1 MGSTVLVSIDPKA
14 CPMIT
19 VSVDESPA
27 RSEPEGGR
35 GGGWA
40 IAALSLGSFVIGT
53 GEFGIMG
60 LLPEVAADL
69 GVTIPH
75 AGLLITG
82 YALGVVFGA
91 PLLAV
96 LTSRMERR
104 RVLLALAAIIVV
116 GNLACTIAPSY
127 ALLMAARLFTALAHG
142 TFFGVG
148 AVLAAE
154 VARPGRQAQ
163 AISMMFVGMTL
174 ANVMGV
180 PLGTLI
186 GQLYGWRVLFAVVTV
201 LAVLQMVALALTVP
215 RSVPQAGVGFRD
227 ELRVLLRRPVIV
239 AMSISVLASTSLFAV
254 YTFITPILT
263 DVTHVASANVPA
275 LLLVFGVGMTVGNLV
290 GGRAA
295 DRRLLGA
302 LGVLFV
308 GIVVVL
314 VAVWALAGSPAAML
328 SLLFVWGAL
337 VFGVIAP
344 MQMLIVQV
352 AAGARNLASTLNQ
365 SAFNLGNALGA
376 WVGAALI
383 GQGMGFGNLPL
394 AGAFF
399 AALAGLAVLWSWRLA
414 RGVRAAA

>member
-1 MGSTVLVSIDPKA
+1 MISVSID
-14 CPMIT
+14 
-19 VSVDESPA
+19 
-27 RSEPEGGR
+27 EPVGPDTASTGR

-60 LLPEVAADL
+60 LLPEVARDL
-69 GVTIPH
+69 GATIPQ

-116 GNLACTIAPSY
+116 GNLACTLSPTY
-127 ALLMAARLFTALAHG
+127 GLLMAARLFTALAHG

-163 AISMMFVGMTL
+163 AISLMFVGMTL
-174 ANVMGV
+174 ANVVGV
-180 PLGTLI
+180 PLGTLV
-186 GQLYGWRVLFAVVTV
+186 GQAFGWRTLFGVVTA
-201 LAVLQMVALALTVP
+201 LALLQALALALTVP
-215 RSVPQAGVGFRD
+215 RSVPRADVGFRD
-227 ELRVLLRRPVIV
+227 EVRVLLRRPVLV

-254 YTFITPILT
+254 YTYITPLLT
-263 DVTHVASANVPA
+263 DVTHVAPADVPA
-275 LLLVFGVGMTVGNLV
+275 LLLVFGVGMTVGNIL

-295 DRRLLGA
+295 DRFLLVA
-302 LGVLFV
+302 LMGLFL
-308 GIVVVL
+308 GIVAVL
-314 VAVWALAGSPAAML
+314 LALWLLADAPAATL
-328 SLLFVWGAL
+328 VLLFVWGAL
-337 VFGVIAP
+337 VFGVVAP
-344 MQMLIVQV
+344 MQMRIVQV

-376 WVGAALI
+376 WAGAGLI
-383 GQGMGFGNLPL
+383 GAGAGFRDLPL
-394 AGAFF
+394 AGALF
-399 AALAGLAVLWSWRLA
+399 AALALVAVLWSRRLDRTA
-414 RGVRAAA
+414 HA